1 MNETEQRSGA
11 VSEDVLLDVRGVSV
25 EYRVR
30 GGGRRRTR
38 VLDDVSLTVRP
49 GETVGLVGESGSGK
63 STLGRAVLGLAPLA
77 AGEVRLD
84 GRVISGLTGA
94 ARRRLAGDL
103 QVVFQDPQGSLNP
116 AMTVRDIVLEPV
128 VAAGTEP
135 ADAERDLRT
144 LLDQVHLPADA
155 LDRYPSEFSGGQRQ
169 RIAIARALVR
179 RPKLIVCDEIV
190 SALDLTTQARILD
203 LLVEI
208 QERTGV
214 ALLFTSHDLGVIRA
228 ISHRV
233 AVLFRGS
240 LLEFGDVRDVTG
252 EPRDPYTR
260 RLLMAAPVADPGRQ
274 RERRA
279 AYRAEFPLAT
289 AGR

>member
-1 MNETEQRSGA
+1 MNESQRTGA
-11 VSEDVLLDVRGVSV
+11 VPDEPLLDVRGVSV
-25 EYRVR
+25 DYRVR

-38 VLDDVSLTVRP
+38 VLDDVSITVRP

-63 STLGRAVLGLAPLA
+63 STLGRAILGLAPLA
-77 AGEVRLD
+77 EGEIRLD

-94 ARRRLAGDL
+94 ARRRIAGDL

-116 AMTVRDIVLEPV
+116 AMSVRDIILEPV
-128 VAAGTEP
+128 VASGTRP
-135 ADAERDLRT
+135 ADAERDLRA

-155 LDRYPSEFSGGQRQ
+155 LDRYPAEFSGGQRQ
-169 RIAIARALVR
+169 RVAIARALVR

-190 SALDLTTQARILD
+190 SALDLSTQARILD

-240 LLEFGDVRDVTG
+240 LLEFGDVHDVTG
-252 EPRDPYTR
+252 EPADPYTR
-260 RLLMAAPVADPGRQ
+260 RLLMAAPVAHPQRQ

-279 AYRAEFPLAT
+279 AYRAEFPLPT

>member
-1 MNETEQRSGA
+1 MNALRDSGPA
-11 VSEDVLLDVRGVSV
+11 GDHPLLDVRGASV

-30 GGGRRRTR
+30 GKRRHRTR
-38 VLDDVSLTVRP
+38 VLDEVSLNVRP

-63 STLGRAVLGLAPLA
+63 STLGRAILGLAPLA
-77 AGEVRLD
+77 GGEIRLD

-116 AMTVRDIVLEPV
+116 AMTVRDIILEPV
-128 VAAGTEP
+128 VAAGKPP
-135 ADAERDLRT
+135 AEAERELRT
-144 LLDQVHLPADA
+144 LLDQVRLPADA
-155 LDRYPSEFSGGQRQ
+155 LDRYPAEFSGGQRQ
-169 RIAIARALVR
+169 RVAIARALVR

-190 SALDLTTQARILD
+190 SALDLSTQARILD

-208 QERTGV
+208 QEETGV
-214 ALLFTSHDLGVIRA
+214 ALLFTSHDLSVIRA

-233 AVLFRGS
+233 AVLFRGR

-260 RLLMAAPVADPGRQ
+260 RLLMAAPVADPRRQ

>member
-1 MNETEQRSGA
+1 MNETQRDGA
-11 VSEDVLLDVRGVSV
+11 VDDGLLLEVRGATV

-30 GGGRRRTR
+30 GGGRRHTR

-63 STLGRAVLGLAPLA
+63 STLGRAILGLAPLA

-128 VAAGTEP
+128 LAAGARP
-135 ADAERDLRT
+135 AEAERDLRT
-144 LLDQVHLPADA
+144 LLDQVKLPADA
-155 LDRYPSEFSGGQRQ
+155 LDRYPAEFSGGQRQ

-190 SALDLTTQARILD
+190 SALDLSTQARILD

-208 QERTGV
+208 QEQTGV

-233 AVLFRGS
+233 AVLFRGR

-252 EPRDPYTR
+252 APRDPYTR
-260 RLLMAAPVADPGRQ
+260 RLLMAAPVAHPQRQ
-274 RERRA
+274 GERRA

-289 AGR
+289 PGR

>member
-1 MNETEQRSGA
+1 MSDAPTDEP
-11 VSEDVLLDVRGVSV
+11 LLDVRGATV
-25 EYRVR
+25 EYRTR

-77 AGEVRLD
+77 AGEVRFG
-84 GRVISGLTGA
+84 GRVISGLAGA
-94 ARRRLAGDL
+94 ERRRLAGNL

-116 AMTVRDIVLEPV
+116 AMTVRDIILEPV
-128 VAAGTEP
+128 IAAGTRR

-144 LLDQVHLPADA
+144 LLDQVQLPADTLA
-155 LDRYPSEFSGGQRQ
+155 RYPGEFSGGQRQ
-169 RIAIARALVR
+169 RIAIARALIR
-179 RPKLIVCDEIV
+179 RPGLVVCDEIV
-190 SALDLTTQARILD
+190 SALDLSTQARILD
-203 LLVEI
+203 LLVSI
-208 QERTGV
+208 QEETGV

-233 AVLFRGS
+233 AVLFRGR
-240 LLEFGDVRDVTG
+240 LLEFGDVREVTG

-260 RLLMAAPVADPGRQ
+260 RLLMAAPVADPRRQ
-274 RERRA
+274 RDRRA
-279 AYRAEFPLAT
+279 AYRVEFPLPV